1 MLKRYAWQW
10 LIFWLGVI
18 LGGLSFP
25 AMFWRKD
32 ERDMLKDNFGL
43 DRQDADGDPGDGMQ
57 EGFQRVGEP
66 GRFFHDVKGIPRRM
80 GQENAKVFFKLM
92 AFVIVVL
99 LALHLF

>member
-25 AMFWRKD
+25 AMFWRED

-43 DRQDADGDPGDGMQ
+43 DRKDADGDPGDGLE
-57 EGFQRVGEP
+57 EGFKRVGEP
-66 GRFFHDVKGIPRRM
+66 GRFFHDVKGIPRRL
-80 GQENAKVFFKLM
+80 GQENAKVFFKLLS
-92 AFVIVVL
+92 FVIVVL
-99 LALHLF
+99 LASHLI